1 MGKMFRFEPWISC
14 IASCTIYH
22 YATSVH
28 SMVISVVNTWYI
40 APKTY
45 TRDAR
50 YLAIFFTTCWLVSD
64 VGRGSSRTPGS
75 GHDVT
80 GPDIN

>member
-1 MGKMFRFEPWISC
+1 MFGFELWISC
-14 IASCTIYH
+14 IASCTIDH

-28 SMVISVVNTWYI
+28 SMVISGVNTWYI

-45 TRDAR
+45 TRVAQ
-50 YLAIFFTTCWLVSD
+50 YLLAG
-64 VGRGSSRTPGS
+64 VGRRVRVQPRPRLRA